1 MAQNTKT
8 HCVFHSVFHISLKLR
23 PNKKK
28 INNKKKKI
36 MITSDMGSDPYP
48 KTPEIEIISG
58 PKVPI
63 NYRTFYAVLVGSTNT
78 VSKSPRQVVLL
89 K

>member
-1 MAQNTKT
+1 
-8 HCVFHSVFHISLKLR
+8 
-23 PNKKK
+23 
-28 INNKKKKI
+28 